1 MRCFNSKKKE
11 DTRVNLDWLNW
22 AQRIQA
28 LAQAGITFT
37 KDKYDMERYDELLA
51 ISAEMMAC
59 AKNLNAASVKETF
72 VQQNGYQTPKIDV
85 RGVVTKDNHIL
96 LVQEETDGTWAL
108 PGGYCEVGLS
118 PVENIVKEIKEESGY
133 DSKYERVLALFDT
146 KKHRHPPHMFHFY
159 KLVLHCT
166 ITGGT
171 ATTGVETSNVGF
183 FSFDDLPPLS
193 ANRNTLE
200 QFSIIRNQLNERQP
214 YMD

>member
-1 MRCFNSKKKE
+1 MNS
-11 DTRVNLDWLNW
+11 DWLNW

-59 AKNLNAASVKETF
+59 AKNLDAASVKETF

-85 RGVVTKDNHIL
+85 RGVVIKDNHIL

-118 PVENIVKEIKEESGY
+118 PAENIVKEIKEESGY

-193 ANRNTLE
+193 VNRNTLE

>member
-1 MRCFNSKKKE
+1 M
-11 DTRVNLDWLNW
+11 NLDWLNW

-59 AKNLNAASVKETF
+59 AKNLDAASVKETF

-85 RGVVTKDNHIL
+85 RGVVIKDNHIL

-118 PVENIVKEIKEESGY
+118 PAENIVKEIKEESGY

>member
-1 MRCFNSKKKE
+1 MNS
-11 DTRVNLDWLNW
+11 DWLNW

-59 AKNLNAASVKETF
+59 AKNLDAASVKETF

-85 RGVVTKDNHIL
+85 RGVVIKDNHIL

-118 PVENIVKEIKEESGY
+118 PAENIVKEIKEESGY

>member
-1 MRCFNSKKKE
+1 MNS
-11 DTRVNLDWLNW
+11 DWLNW

-59 AKNLNAASVKETF
+59 AKNLDAASVKETF

-85 RGVVTKDNHIL
+85 RGVVIKDNHIL

-118 PVENIVKEIKEESGY
+118 PAENIVKEIKEESGY

-166 ITGGT
+166 ITGEQQQQAWKR
-171 ATTGVETSNVGF
+171 ATLA
-183 FSFDDLPPLS
+183 SFLLMIC
-193 ANRNTLE
+193 R
-200 QFSIIRNQLNERQP
+200 RYR
-214 YMD
+214 

>member
-1 MRCFNSKKKE
+1 MNS
-11 DTRVNLDWLNW
+11 DWLNW

-59 AKNLNAASVKETF
+59 AKNLDAASVKETF

-85 RGVVTKDNHIL
+85 RGVVIKDNHIL

-118 PVENIVKEIKEESGY
+118 PAENIVKEIKEESGY

-166 ITGGT
+166 ITEGT